1 MKIFINLPSRLK
13 SPRGQSLIEMSL
25 ITPVLLV
32 ALYIPMD
39 FGIAFLVSNIAG
51 TAVRDAARI
60 GSEIGKSGGD
70 ANNRDFT
77 STDAATVRDA
87 LIPKLPAYLSNRSI
101 VVKFYEDTPANC
113 MEVVEVTASGDYT
126 FFFYQVLRLF
136 GASVTNTRTIS
147 RTAQMPY
154 GYQPYANGTR
164 CTGTTVN
171 ETYSNV

>member
-1 MKIFINLPSRLK
+1 MKIFIKLPLRLK
-13 SPRGQSLIEMSL
+13 SPSGQSLIEMSL

-77 STDAATVRDA
+77 
-87 LIPKLPAYLSNRSI
+87 
-101 VVKFYEDTPANC
+101 
-113 MEVVEVTASGDYT
+113 
-126 FFFYQVLRLF
+126 
-136 GASVTNTRTIS
+136 TRTQ
-147 RTAQMPY
+147 RQCA
-154 GYQPYANGTR
+154 TR
-164 CTGTTVN
+164 SYRSCRPIFPIGR
-171 ETYSNV
+171 S

>member
-1 MKIFINLPSRLK
+1 MKIFIKLPLRLK
-13 SPRGQSLIEMSL
+13 SPSGQSLIEMSL

-154 GYQPYANGTR
+154 RYQPYANGTR